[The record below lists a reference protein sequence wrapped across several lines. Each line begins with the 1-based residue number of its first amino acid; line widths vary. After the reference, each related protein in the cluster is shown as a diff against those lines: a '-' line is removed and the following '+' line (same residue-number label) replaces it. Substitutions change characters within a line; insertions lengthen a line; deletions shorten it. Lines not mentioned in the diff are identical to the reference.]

1 MWTTEH
7 SAITAAPS
15 TAVWAALRDLH
26 SGTPLGEHS
35 DRFELHGP
43 FAVGTEVSVTPQG
56 QNTMRSVIV
65 ELDEGRSYADST
77 RFGDLTL
84 LFRHTLDPLS
94 TGTRVTHRLEVSGP
108 HADEVGP
115 QLGPQISGDFP
126 VTMEELFTAARDRAM
141 HAWAA
146 DDPVA

>member
-7 SAITAAPS
+7 TATTDVAPAAI
-15 TAVWAALRDLH
+15 WAALRDLH
-26 SGTPLGEHS
+26 SGVPLGEHS

-56 QNTMRSVIV
+56 QDTMRSVIV

-77 RFGDLTL
+77 RFGDLTP
-84 LFRHTLDPLS
+84 LFRHTLDALS
-94 TGTRVTHRLEVSGP
+94 SGTRVTHRLEIHGP
-108 HADEVGP
+108 DADDVGP

-126 VTMEELFTAARDRAM
+126 VTMDELLVAARTRSA
-141 HAWAA
+141 HIRSA
-146 DDPVA
+146 

>member
-7 SAITAAPS
+7 TATTDVAPAAI
-15 TAVWAALRDLH
+15 WAALRDLH
-26 SGTPLGEHS
+26 SGVPLGEHS

-56 QNTMRSVIV
+56 QDTMRSVIV

-84 LFRHTLDPLS
+84 LFRHTLDALP
-94 TGTRVTHRLEVSGP
+94 TGTRVTHRPEIHGP
-108 HADEVGP
+108 DADDAGP
-115 QLGPQISGDFP
+115 ELGPQISGDFP
-126 VTMEELFTAARDRAM
+126 ITMDELLAAARARSEPIPSA
-141 HAWAA
+141 
-146 DDPVA
+146 

>member
-7 SAITAAPS
+7 TATTDVAPAAI
-15 TAVWAALRDLH
+15 WAALRDLH
-26 SGTPLGEHS
+26 SGVPLGEHS

-56 QNTMRSVIV
+56 QDTMRSVII

-84 LFRHTLDPLS
+84 LFRHTLDALP
-94 TGTRVTHRLEVSGP
+94 TGTRVTHRLEIHGP
-108 HADEVGP
+108 DADDAGP
-115 QLGPQISGDFP
+115 ELGPQISGDFP
-126 VTMEELFTAARDRAM
+126 ITMDELLAAARARSEPIPSA
-141 HAWAA
+141 
-146 DDPVA
+146 

>member
-7 SAITAAPS
+7 TATTDVAPAAI
-15 TAVWAALRDLH
+15 WAALRDLH
-26 SGTPLGEHS
+26 SGVPLGEHS

-56 QNTMRSVIV
+56 QDTMRSVIF

-84 LFRHTLDPLS
+84 LFRHTLDALP
-94 TGTRVTHRLEVSGP
+94 TGTRVTHRLEIHGP
-108 HADEVGP
+108 DADDAGP
-115 QLGPQISGDFP
+115 ELGPQISGDFP
-126 VTMEELFTAARDRAM
+126 ITMNELLAAARARSEPIPSA
-141 HAWAA
+141 
-146 DDPVA
+146 

>member
-7 SAITAAPS
+7 TAITDVQPAAI
-15 TAVWAALRDLH
+15 WAALRDLH

-35 DRFELHGP
+35 DHFELHGP

-56 QNTMRSVIV
+56 QDTMRSVIV

-84 LFRHTLDPLS
+84 LFRHTLDALPS
-94 TGTRVTHRLEVSGP
+94 GTRVTHRLEIHGP
-108 HADEVGP
+108 GADEVGP
-115 QLGPQISGDFP
+115 ELGPQIGGDFP
-126 VTMEELFTAARDRAM
+126 ITMDELFAAARARSA
-141 HAWAA
+141 HTPSA
-146 DDPVA
+146 